1 MAPRLDRL
9 DLSTLGLAAGAG
21 RRLETEV
28 EVGELDF
35 GGERYAVDP
44 DPVPATL
51 EISRLSGPGFALRL
65 RLACVLR
72 GPCMRCL
79 KDAAMPIEVDAREV
93 EAGAAAGA
101 GRREQEE
108 ELASPYVA
116 EEVLD
121 LRAWARDAL
130 VLGLPAKILCRE
142 DCPGLCP
149 VCAADLSEVGE
160 DHSHAGA
167 PDPRWAKLRELR
179 LD

>member
-9 DLSTLGLAAGAG
+9 DLSTLGLAPGAG
-21 RRLETEV
+21 RRLDV
-28 EVGELDF
+28 EVGVGELEF
-35 GGERYAVDP
+35 GGEHYTVDP

-79 KDAAMPIEVDAREV
+79 KDAGMAVEVDAREV
-93 EAGAAAGA
+93 ETAAAAGA
-101 GRREQEE
+101 GGGNTED

-121 LRAWARDAL
+121 LSAWTRDAL
-130 VLGLPAKILCRE
+130 VLSLPAKILCRQ

-149 VCAADLSEVGE
+149 ICAADLSEVGE
-160 DHSHAGA
+160 DHSHAEA
-167 PDPRWAKLRELR
+167 PDARWAKLRELR